1 MYNKNRVNV
10 KLKVKVLSLL
20 LSAVMVVGSFTGL
33 NSKVKA
39 AETPKSGSTVYCY
52 TEDEYYFYAMDA
64 DEKDIDRTI
73 VLVGNPNTNFK
84 NVKDAVNKSEAR
96 TAEEDRVF
104 TNKHKT
110 FNSLSW
116 FVSNMASMESYLI
129 QSEKKNGKT
138 ISMDYVDERTP
149 ELTAE
154 GIKEYASAR
163 KVLLNGLKGLNL
175 GACSSDVEVITKV
188 SDWICSKL
196 TYDADSEYE
205 ENRDYFSIVTGKGV
219 CEEYSEITALA
230 LQELGYQCEKIGGY
244 GWTKSGKKGAHAW
257 NAVLMSDGK
266 WYEVDNTWR
275 DSNNGGYMLMDMRS
289 NHEPYSTESG
299 SKNESVKYVLDNLG
313 SGTYTNTSTK
323 RLLNAFL
330 IDIKD
335 SNQVFKIGDTYTL
348 PNDKLKNVVSDNP
361 SVVSVENGKLV
372 CHKAGRAN
380 ITRNDGTYQSGFAVL
395 VKTDTTPKISVK
407 STLTVK
413 AKKTAKLN
421 AKVTNNWFKEGMS
434 TDHTQATSYKSS
446 NKKVVEVTSTGV
458 IKGIKEGTATIT
470 IKCGS
475 TTKTVKVTVK

>member
-1 MYNKNRVNV
+1 MKKRV
-10 KLKVKVLSLL
+10 LALL

-73 VLVGNPNTNFK
+73 ILVGNPNTNFK

-104 TNKHKT
+104 TNKQKT

-116 FVSNMASMESYLI
+116 FVSNMASMQAYLV

-149 ELTAE
+149 QLTDE
-154 GIKEYASAR
+154 GLKEYASAR

-175 GACSSDVEVITKV
+175 GACNSDVEVITKV

-205 ENRDYFSIVTGKGV
+205 ENRDYFSVVTGRGE
-219 CEEYSEITALA
+219 CEEYSDITALA
-230 LQELGYQCEKIGGY
+230 LQELGYQCEKVSGY
-244 GWTKSGKKGAHAW
+244 GWTGKKNVSHAW
-257 NAVLMSDGK
+257 NAVLMNDGK

-275 DSNNGGYMLMDMRS
+275 DVKGGYMLTNMRS
-289 NHEPYSTESG
+289 DHELYPTAFGYDNHA
-299 SKNESVKYVLDNLG
+299 VKFVVDNLG
-313 SGTYTNTSTK
+313 SGTYTNTTSK
-323 RLLNAFL
+323 GLLNAFL

-335 SNQVFKIGDTYTL
+335 SNQVFNIGDTYTL
-348 PNDKLKNVVSDNP
+348 PKDQLSKVVSDNP

-421 AKVTNNWFKEGMS
+421 AKVTNNWFKEGLYIN
-434 TDHTQATSYKSS
+434 HIQPVSYISS
-446 NKKVVEVTSTGV
+446 NKKVLTVTSTGV
-458 IKGIKEGTATIT
+458 VTGVKKGSATVT

-475 TTKTVKVTVK
+475 TTAKVKVTVN